1 MKTRST
7 WPALLALAAGAA
19 LAGFT
24 GCKVAVVTVVEYAP
38 TSLREQTLELNNQRA
53 RGALAVPRVLKYH
66 FNSSGQA
73 LDARLNPAVS
83 WRYRKHDYRTA
94 TLTMT
99 IRRTAGEVER
109 TTCEL
114 TFRSSDGGTLDCDF
128 ELSETISFLTITAS
142 ATASGTFE
150 IGPLD
155 AP

>member
-24 GCKVAVVTVVEYAP
+24 GCKVAVVQVVDYAP
-38 TSLREQTLELNNQRA
+38 TALREQTLELDNERA
-53 RGALAVPRVLKYH
+53 RGALSVPRVLKYH
-66 FNSSGQA
+66 FNSRGQA
-73 LDARLNPAVS
+73 LDSRLNPAVS
-83 WRYRKHDYRTA
+83 WRYRKDTYRTA

-99 IRRTAGEVER
+99 IRRAANEVER
-109 TTCEL
+109 TTCDL
-114 TFRSSDGGTLDCDF
+114 TFRSGDGGTHVCQF
-128 ELSETISFLTITAS
+128 QLSETIAFLTITAS

-150 IGPLD
+150 LGPLD